1 MKLVISRL
9 IAILMLVIPGLAAA
23 YGFLL
28 MKDALFDYFA
38 QLGSV
43 ELLTPRFSWAPFVIG
58 FILFLLGVGF
68 IGGWIFFRDRKHNYV
83 SARFQAKRPRPPRP
97 PGNASGGNDSR
108 KE

>member
-38 QLGSV
+38 QLGDV
-43 ELLTPRFSWAPFVIG
+43 ELNTPHFEWLPFVLG

-83 SARFQAKRPRPPRP
+83 ASRFRPKRPRPP
-97 PGNASGGNDSR
+97 ASRGSNGSQA
-108 KE
+108 E

>member
-38 QLGSV
+38 QIGNV
-43 ELLTPRFSWAPFVIG
+43 ELQTPDFAWLRFIFG
-58 FILFLLGVGF
+58 FILFLVGVGF

-83 SARFQAKRPRPPRP
+83 ASRFRPKRPRPP
-97 PGNASGGNDSR
+97 ASRESDGGAAD
-108 KE
+108 